1 MPAESGSYDA
11 LLKFIQ
17 MSADEEMTQRS
28 DDAHMVDEPTNEA
41 LEPISTPSQSQPS
54 SPPPPPAAPSGRKRY
69 RVTAPAA
76 VERSLASVVQQVAE
90 GDTTIDN
97 EEEEAKE
104 KGEEEG
110 MSQNHSYTCYTLPS
124 LMHLPI
130 SVSECE
136 PTCSLN
142 IWCNHSR
149 HCAARDC

>member
-1 MPAESGSYDA
+1 VV
-11 LLKFIQ
+11 LRLIQ

-41 LEPISTPSQSQPS
+41 LEPISTSSQSQPS
-54 SPPPPPAAPSGRKRY
+54 SPPPPPAPSGRKRY

-97 EEEEAKE
+97 EEEAKE

-110 MSQNHSYTCYTLPS
+110 MSQNHSYTRHTLPS

-130 SVSECE
+130 SLSECE
-136 PTCSLN
+136 PTRSLN

>member
-1 MPAESGSYDA
+1 
-11 LLKFIQ
+11 

-54 SPPPPPAAPSGRKRY
+54 SPPPPPAPSSRKRY

-97 EEEEAKE
+97 E
-104 KGEEEG
+104 
-110 MSQNHSYTCYTLPS
+110 
-124 LMHLPI
+124 
-130 SVSECE
+130 
-136 PTCSLN
+136 
-142 IWCNHSR
+142 
-149 HCAARDC
+149 

>member
-1 MPAESGSYDA
+1 MV
-11 LLKFIQ
+11 LRLIQ
-17 MSADEEMTQRS
+17 VSADEEMTQRS

-54 SPPPPPAAPSGRKRY
+54 SPPPLPAPSGRKRY
-69 RVTAPAA
+69 RVTVPAA

-110 MSQNHSYTCYTLPS
+110 MSQVSKSQLHSSHFAITGAFTNLS
-124 LMHLPI
+124 Q
-130 SVSECE
+130 
-136 PTCSLN
+136 
-142 IWCNHSR
+142 
-149 HCAARDC
+149 

>member
-1 MPAESGSYDA
+1 VV
-11 LLKFIQ
+11 LRLIQ

-54 SPPPPPAAPSGRKRY
+54 SPPPPPAPSSRKRY
-69 RVTAPAA
+69 RKTAPAA

-97 EEEEAKE
+97 EEEAKE

-110 MSQNHSYTCYTLPS
+110 MSQNHSYTRHSLPS

-130 SVSECE
+130 SLSECE
-136 PTCSLN
+136 PTRSLN

-149 HCAARDC
+149 HCAAQDC

>member
-17 MSADEEMTQRS
+17 MSANEEVTQCS
-28 DDAHMVDEPTNEA
+28 DDAHMVDEPTNEV

-76 VERSLASVVQQVAE
+76 VERSLASVVRQVAE
-90 GDTTIDN
+90 GDTTIDK

-110 MSQNHSYTCYTLPS
+110 MSQNHSYT
-124 LMHLPI
+124 
-130 SVSECE
+130 
-136 PTCSLN
+136 
-142 IWCNHSR
+142 
-149 HCAARDC
+149 

>member
-1 MPAESGSYDA
+1 MLAESGSYDA

-54 SPPPPPAAPSGRKRY
+54 SPPLPAPSGRKRY

-110 MSQNHSYTCYTLPS
+110 MSQVSKSQLHSL
-124 LMHLPI
+124 HFAI
-130 SVSECE
+130 SDAFTNLSQ
-136 PTCSLN
+136 
-142 IWCNHSR
+142 
-149 HCAARDC
+149 